1 MACPTTMADPLLPA
15 SFLFRYSVP
24 CLYLPE
30 GSGTPGRALGEAY
43 RLPNFT
49 PLDGGPDGP
58 EVRAGWSESGLTL
71 SLEVTGKQ
79 QLPWCRDNRIEDS
92 DGLHIW
98 IDTRDTH
105 NIHRAGRFCHYFAFL
120 PSGGGGRLDEPVA
133 EQLWINRARENARAV
148 RPGMLRAKS
157 EKRSD
162 GYFLEVRIAAAALTG
177 FDPAEHPRLGFTY
190 CVSDR
195 EIGLRTFNCGP
206 EFPFRDDPS
215 LWATLE
221 LVKQGASGRNSK
233 RIRTAIDQ
241 T

>member
-1 MACPTTMADPLLPA
+1 MSEPLLPA

-30 GSGTPGRALGEAY
+30 GTELRDKTIGEAY

-58 EVRAGWSESGLTL
+58 EVRVGWNESGLAI
-71 SLEVTGKQ
+71 SLHVIGKR

-92 DGLHIW
+92 DGLLVW

-105 NIHRAGRFCHYFAFL
+105 NIHRAGRFCHYFVFL
-120 PSGGGGRLDEPVA
+120 PSGGGHRLDEPVA
-133 EQLWINRARENARAV
+133 EQLWINRARENARPI
-148 RPGMLRAKS
+148 RPGMLRART
-157 EKRSD
+157 EKRRD
-162 GYFLEVRIAAAALTG
+162 GYILQVHIPTAALTG
-177 FDPAEHPRLGFTY
+177 FDPVEHPRLGFTY
-190 CVSDR
+190 CIADR

-221 LVKQGASGRNSK
+221 LVKPESGGRNAKKGRSTGEK
-233 RIRTAIDQ
+233 VS
-241 T
+241 